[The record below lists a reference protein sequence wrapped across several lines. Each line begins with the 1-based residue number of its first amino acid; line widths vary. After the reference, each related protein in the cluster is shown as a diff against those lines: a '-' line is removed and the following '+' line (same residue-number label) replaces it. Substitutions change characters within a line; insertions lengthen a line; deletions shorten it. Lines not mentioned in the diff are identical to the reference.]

1 MERLGGC
8 MATCRG
14 EKHNTEGDRRLES
27 KPPNKILWGSLTAVL
42 ILTFIAIT
50 VIGILGFKPNNQK
63 SFFQI
68 VRISFQ
74 DQSGSL
80 VNQSALVDK
89 QKDVVTYYVTSQTN
103 HTTAVLFDLQNGLL
117 CYKPDNQDTCFLR
130 KMESADLENVQTIL
144 NMSKHKVNQFWL
156 QGNQTRYHTEFLGV
170 LGRNQVEPLT
180 LGEPFQTLCDRIP
193 IFWVRKAQGPGKQ
206 RLIYF
211 CIDICFPNNICVSV
225 CFYYLP
231 D

>member
-14 EKHNTEGDRRLES
+14 ETHNTEGGRTLES
-27 KPPNKILWGSLTAVL
+27 KPPNKVLWGFLTAVL
-42 ILTFIAIT
+42 LLTCIAIT

-180 LGEPFQTLCDRIP
+180 VGKPLQTLCDRIP